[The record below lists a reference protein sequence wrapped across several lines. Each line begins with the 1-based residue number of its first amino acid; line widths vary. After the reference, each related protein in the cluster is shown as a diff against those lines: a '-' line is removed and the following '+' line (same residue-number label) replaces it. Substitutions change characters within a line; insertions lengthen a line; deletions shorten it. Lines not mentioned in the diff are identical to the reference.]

1 MNEDILDLAL
11 CWVEKHC
18 FIVGVERQYS
28 IDTSPMIGQCTGGTV
43 QTIAALV
50 EFEDGTCDLIDPIMI
65 RFVDSSRIES
75 MFHQYKEEYK
85 HD

>member
-1 MNEDILDLAL
+1 
-11 CWVEKHC
+11 
-18 FIVGVERQYS
+18 
-28 IDTSPMIGQCTGGTV
+28 MIGRCTGGMV

-65 RFVDSSRIES
+65 KFVDSSRIES
-75 MFHQYKEEYK
+75 LFRQYKEEYE